1 MADKV
6 VNQIRERKGKL
17 CPALRRRERE
27 GELLKGQCS
36 ERKTKE
42 KEAVLPGELY
52 RHQLKRE
59 QARHR

>member
-1 MADKV
+1 M
-6 VNQIRERKGKL
+6 I

-42 KEAVLPGELY
+42 KEAVLPGELC

-59 QARHR
+59 EARHR

>member
-1 MADKV
+1 MM
-6 VNQIRERKGKL
+6 NQRKICQNRI

>member
-1 MADKV
+1 MT
-6 VNQIRERKGKL
+6 NQKKMWQNWI
-17 CPALRRRERE
+17 CPALRIRERE